1 MEGDGKTYKV
11 QDFMDRL
18 QHKQITVP
26 YSSLQELLLNH
37 ENSGVVSS
45 SEKIPLVEM
54 QEDSLISEKFGP
66 LSKVEPETLTYFKS
80 IQKTIKTKQEGTSPC
95 FYRSYLL
102 SSRLDGDTLQ
112 TLICSDQWASK
123 RVTSQVAYS
132 LLNSLFYDRPDGDM
146 DSQTAEECTKTMQKF
161 STLFDI
167 IPEPSPN
174 PSFSQLAFKPIPD
187 EIGRTIC
194 VTQDKGSRPIRE
206 TTKKQ
211 ILMEAHNTLHLLYE
225 NHIKACVELL
235 LKIMSLETKEG
246 YLAKPNIRLDP
257 IFLKDPMGSL
267 HALEI
272 FIKETRELLSNH
284 YLEVEQVY
292 QDALTRIVSFSRGNA
307 PQNGEVGKDMLAKA
321 ANKLPN

>member
-1 MEGDGKTYKV
+1 
-11 QDFMDRL
+11 
-18 QHKQITVP
+18 
-26 YSSLQELLLNH
+26 
-37 ENSGVVSS
+37 
-45 SEKIPLVEM
+45 
-54 QEDSLISEKFGP
+54 
-66 LSKVEPETLTYFKS
+66 
-80 IQKTIKTKQEGTSPC
+80 
-95 FYRSYLL
+95 
-102 SSRLDGDTLQ
+102 
-112 TLICSDQWASK
+112 
-123 RVTSQVAYS
+123 
-132 LLNSLFYDRPDGDM
+132 
-146 DSQTAEECTKTMQKF
+146 MQKF